1 MTYAF
6 DRMED
11 DRRSEPRL
19 PVTRPCKVYEP
30 RTGKYVPGTT
40 CNVSSGGLLLRLS
53 RSLPVEP
60 GSRLLVGV
68 AARRRQAIIARDELL
83 EGVVT
88 RTMASPSGETMVA
101 IRFPQRDATLSLRL
115 AA

>member
-6 DRMED
+6 DRIDD
-11 DRRSEPRL
+11 DRRTEPRL
-19 PVTRPCKVYEP
+19 AVTRPCKVQEP
-30 RTGKYVPGTT
+30 VSGRYVPGTT
-40 CNVSSGGLLLRLS
+40 CNVSAGGMLMRLS
-53 RSLPVEP
+53 RSVPLEP

-68 AARRRQAIIARDELL
+68 ATRRRQAVIGREELL

-88 RTMASPSGETMVA
+88 RAMVSPGGETMVA
-101 IRFPQRDATLSLRL
+101 IRFPQRDARVSLRL